1 MDEFLTHLD
10 LPFSRELLL
19 KEANNGTE
27 FKPFDSVP
35 NTTSWFN
42 KPSTWLVGK
51 VDDVTICPEVNRLL
65 AIIKARMDCVDVR
78 PRYYKQEANT
88 EVPLHA
94 DINTLCSVNIIL
106 VDDFAPII
114 FEEIGEVTYKCA
126 LLNISKAHA
135 VPPHPEIR
143 YLLKYS
149 IFDKT
154 YEEARKCWLT

>member
-1 MDEFLTHLD
+1 M
-10 LPFSRELLL
+10 
-19 KEANNGTE
+19 
-27 FKPFDSVP
+27 
-35 NTTSWFN
+35 
-42 KPSTWLVGK
+42 VGK

-135 VPPHPEIR
+135 VPPHPKIR

-154 YEEARKCWLT
+154 YEEARQCWLT